1 MAHKSPRYC
10 LYREFVDAFMKGHP
24 EMTRCT
30 SHHSAQTEWNEIKKD
45 EELVRKKITDYLDV
59 WNKAGATTTTNTTTT
74 TAAATAKK
82 SGQTNGKK
90 GPTKKST
97 RKRTHSTE
105 DEDPN
110 YDPNVVE
117 SETPTFTKR
126 ANKQPTEE
134 MDDETLAKEKPW
146 IARSNAKAAKKKAQA
161 KAQAEKEE
169 SEKIKTPAQ
178 ESVLKDLKEIS
189 ERIANLIQ
197 VKSMGLLTAENQ
209 KTLKKLIEQK
219 KQRTTDLKRLQSKQ
233 RASTRYRERKKRRVE
248 QLCASNPEVAA
259 ELSKIFRPTTM
270 RMQIEEDCPDL
281 LQIIAEIARVGGAS
295 DNKGKACVSLDDLK
309 DKIKERG
316 YEIRKSSL
324 YYRLMPNRALSHDG
338 KKHVVTVPIRLR
350 KLQGIALPPPHED
363 CHFTAAALRH
373 IKDLAG
379 IFGNDCVFY
388 LTQDTKSKVSIGRP
402 SAKGQAPL
410 IMHMDYE
417 ISSVE
422 PQATSTMTNH
432 QLKPCVYAASLIDE
446 AGLISCV
453 GPTYVSIRSAKHDRI
468 THETHAIDF
477 DRLVQMKE
485 FEKFARDHLGRV
497 KPIVVINVDNCGSE
511 NNTRYPKVLS
521 TAIDKFK
528 KHNLDALIMTTQAP
542 GQALFNVVERRLSPM
557 SHDLAG
563 LIFPHDH
570 FGTHLNDT
578 GVTEH
583 AELEKT
589 NFKMAGDVLAE
600 VWSMNVL
607 DEHPVVAEYI
617 NPSPLVDEQLKMA
630 DSTLTLDSIID
641 RVCAEED
648 EEAPLDQ
655 RVSQTRPTTTIPTTE
670 IKTEYDIDEY
680 WCATHVLQT
689 QYTIQIIRCNN
700 PSCCT
705 PWRSNYIQVFPH
717 RFLPPPVPFNRSS
730 RGVKMAE
737 IESSSA
743 ALNSISPFY
752 GNLFQRIQFHGI
764 VINRTHND
772 LLPFDACCPSL
783 QTSLPVRICSICKQ
797 YIPSSIRLRNH
808 YKIHEQQY
816 ASNFLD
822 YNNNKEE
829 DCLDDGDLNDPY
841 EMSII
846 QIKPTQ
852 TSVCLFT
859 DMIEWLRSDF
869 EDDPIVD
876 TKAKSIAATASA
888 SIRKD
893 KQMAAAQATMATT
906 MTTTT
911 TATTTIQE
919 EKCMAMTTRS
929 KTVIKEQVTTISD
942 STQMS
947 TTTSIT
953 TETQRLGDTQTE
965 NGSMLDAME
974 QLGMVD
980 DTASSIER
988 VPSQQSWDDLDDL
1001 IDKI

>member
-30 SHHSAQTEWNEIKKD
+30 SHHT
-45 EELVRKKITDYLDV
+45 
-59 WNKAGATTTTNTTTT
+59 GATTTTNTTTT
-74 TAAATAKK
+74 TTAAAATAKK

-197 VKSMGLLTAENQ
+197 VKN
-209 KTLKKLIEQK
+209 
-219 KQRTTDLKRLQSKQ
+219 LKRLQSKQ

-402 SAKGQAPL
+402 SAKGQALL

-417 ISSVE
+417 ISSAE

-730 RGVKMAE
+730 RGVKMVK
-737 IESSSA
+737 
-743 ALNSISPFY
+743 LN
-752 GNLFQRIQFHGI
+752 L
-764 VINRTHND
+764 
-772 LLPFDACCPSL
+772 
-783 QTSLPVRICSICKQ
+783 
-797 YIPSSIRLRNH
+797 
-808 YKIHEQQY
+808 
-816 ASNFLD
+816 
-822 YNNNKEE
+822 
-829 DCLDDGDLNDPY
+829 
-841 EMSII
+841 
-846 QIKPTQ
+846 
-852 TSVCLFT
+852 
-859 DMIEWLRSDF
+859 
-869 EDDPIVD
+869 
-876 TKAKSIAATASA
+876 
-888 SIRKD
+888 
-893 KQMAAAQATMATT
+893 
-906 MTTTT
+906 
-911 TATTTIQE
+911 
-919 EKCMAMTTRS
+919 
-929 KTVIKEQVTTISD
+929 
-942 STQMS
+942 
-947 TTTSIT
+947 
-953 TETQRLGDTQTE
+953 
-965 NGSMLDAME
+965 ML
-974 QLGMVD
+974 
-980 DTASSIER
+980 
-988 VPSQQSWDDLDDL
+988 
-1001 IDKI
+1001 

>member
-10 LYREFVDAFMKGHP
+10 LYREFVDAYMKGHP
-24 EMTRCT
+24 DMTRCT

-45 EELVRKKITDYLDV
+45 EELVRKKITEYLDI
-59 WNKAGATTTTNTTTT
+59 WNKSGAPELTTEKKK
-74 TAAATAKK
+74 AAFKAD
-82 SGQTNGKK
+82 S
-90 GPTKKST
+90 TKRNA
-97 RKRTHSTE
+97 RKRTHSSE

-110 YDPNVVE
+110 YDPDVVE
-117 SETPTFTKR
+117 SETPTFSKR
-126 ANKQPTEE
+126 NSQPIEE
-134 MDDETLAKEKPW
+134 MDEETLAKEKPW

-161 KAQAEKEE
+161 KAKAEKEE
-169 SEKIKTPAQ
+169 SEKIRTPAQ

-248 QLCASNPEVAA
+248 QLCAANPEVAA
-259 ELSKIFRPTTM
+259 ELSKIFRPSTM
-270 RMQIEEDCPDL
+270 RMQIEDDCPDL

-295 DNKGKACVSLDDLK
+295 DNKGKTCLSLDDLK

-316 YEIRKSSL
+316 YEIRKASL
-324 YYRLMPNRALSHDG
+324 YYRLMPNRSLSHDG
-338 KKHVVTVPIRLR
+338 KKHVVTVPVRLR
-350 KLQGIALPPPHED
+350 RLQGIQPAVKHED
-363 CHFTAAALRH
+363 SHFTSASLRH

-388 LTQDTKSKVSIGRP
+388 LTQDTKAKVKIGRP
-402 SAKGQAPL
+402 AAKGQAPL

-422 PQATSTMTNH
+422 SSMTSIGNSRH
-432 QLKPCVYAASLIDE
+432 QFTPCVYAASLIDE
-446 AGLISCV
+446 TGLVGYV
-453 GPTYVSIRSAKHDRI
+453 GPTYVTIRSAKHDRI
-468 THETHAIDF
+468 THDSHLLDF
-477 DRLVQMKE
+477 DRLIQLKE

-497 KPIVVINVDNCGSE
+497 KPIVVINVDASNTE
-511 NNTRYPKVLS
+511 NNTRYLR
-521 TAIDKFK
+521 TLAAAIEKFK
-528 KHNLDALIMTTQAP
+528 KNNLDALFILNQAP
-542 GQALFNVVERRLSPM
+542 GQALFNVVERRLSPL

-563 LIFPHDH
+563 LILPHDH
-570 FGTHLNDT
+570 FGTHLNDS

-583 AELEKT
+583 AELEKN
-589 NFKMAGDVLAE
+589 NFKQTADVLAE

-607 DEHPVVAEYI
+607 DEYPVVAEYI

-630 DSTLTLDSIID
+630 DSTLALDGIID
-641 RVCAEED
+641 RICAEEE

-655 RVSQTRPTTTIPTTE
+655 RASQARPTPTISTEE

-743 ALNSISPFY
+743 ATNPVSPFY

-764 VINRTHND
+764 VINRTHNE

-783 QTSLPVRICSICKQ
+783 QTKLPTRVCSICKQ
-797 YIPSSIRLRNH
+797 YIPSALRLRNH
-808 YKIHEQQY
+808 YKIHQQQY

-829 DCLDDGDLNDPY
+829 DCLEDDDLHDPY
-841 EMSII
+841 EMSMV

-852 TSVCLFT
+852 NSVCLFT
-859 DMIEWLRSDF
+859 DMIDWLRSDF
-869 EDDPIVD
+869 EDDPVVD
-876 TKAKSIAATASA
+876 VKAKSTAATASA
-888 SIRKD
+888 MIRKD
-893 KQMAAAQATMATT
+893 KQMQAAAAAAAAAAVQSTTITATAATAIQEEQGMTMTTRSRTVTREQVTTVTSGDTQISTTT
-906 MTTTT
+906 MTT
-911 TATTTIQE
+911 
-919 EKCMAMTTRS
+919 
-929 KTVIKEQVTTISD
+929 
-942 STQMS
+942 
-947 TTTSIT
+947 
-953 TETQRLGDTQTE
+953 ETQYLNETQTE
-965 NGSMLDAME
+965 NGSMLDALE
-974 QLGMVD
+974 QLGVGD
-980 DTASSIER
+980 DGTSSIGNG
-988 VPSQQSWDDLDDL
+988 PSQQSWDDLDDL